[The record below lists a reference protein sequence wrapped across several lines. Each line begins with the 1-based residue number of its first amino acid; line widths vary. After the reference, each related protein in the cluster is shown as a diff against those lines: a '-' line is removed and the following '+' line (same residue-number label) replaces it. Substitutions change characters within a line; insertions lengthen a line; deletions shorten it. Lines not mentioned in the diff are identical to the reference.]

1 MVTALSA
8 LAAAE
13 PTIDYASTAFVIVC
27 ASLVLLM
34 TAPGLALFYGGMT
47 RATSVLNMMMMS
59 FGAFGVVGILYV
71 LYGYSMSFGPS
82 DLGGIIANPFDKFGL
97 SGTEGLVNPFG
108 YEGYGDIPELAFV
121 GFQLT
126 FAAITVA
133 LISGAVADRVKFS
146 TWLVFSGLWMTLAYV
161 PIAHM
166 VWGGGLLSSSE
177 DGLSAMI
184 FGATD
189 GVADVVPI
197 DFAGGT
203 VVHINAGIA
212 GLVLA
217 LVVGARVG
225 FGSVAMRPHNVP
237 LVMIGAGLLWFGW
250 FGFNAGSELAP
261 DGTAALVW
269 INTTVATCAA
279 MLGWLLVEKLR
290 DGHATSIG
298 AASGVVA
305 GLVAITPACGALSP
319 IGSIILGAVAGGLSA
334 YAVGL
339 KFRFD
344 FDDSLDVVGVHLV
357 SGLWGTIGAGLL
369 STSTG
374 LLYGHGVK
382 QTLLQ
387 IIVALASLVY
397 AGAVTLVIALALK
410 AAMGWRI
417 DRDIEVSGIDSAEH
431 AESAYDLVSR
441 AGRLGLG
448 SSRPRTEGSPS

>member
-97 SGTEGLVNPFG
+97 SGTQGLVNPFG

-339 KFRFD
+339 KFRFG

-417 DRDIEVSGIDSAEH
+417 DRDVEVSGIDSAEH

-448 SSRPRTEGSPS
+448 SNRPRTEGSPS